1 MVLHGGRR
9 LVAEKQLHH
18 VGKQQLEELL
28 RPEVLEEIG
37 ERIAVA
43 ERLER
48 KEVVRLQRLLE
59 ELAQTREENRSDLL
73 LVERGSDSR
82 PERDEYARKRGERGI
97 GSDILVDSLEKRE
110 NERQLVDRERG
121 KRLGERSH
129 AGFGMERRGRQIVIR
144 AHFIARG

>member
-1 MVLHGGRR
+1 MVLYGGRR

-28 RPEVLEEIG
+28 GSEVLEETG
-37 ERIAVA
+37 ERGAIA

-73 LVERGSDSR
+73 LVERGGDSR
-82 PERDEYARKRGERGI
+82 PERDEYAR
-97 GSDILVDSLEKRE
+97 
-110 NERQLVDRERG
+110 
-121 KRLGERSH
+121 
-129 AGFGMERRGRQIVIR
+129 
-144 AHFIARG
+144 

>member
-18 VGKQQLEELL
+18 VGKQELEELL
-28 RPEVLEEIG
+28 GSEVLEETG
-37 ERIAVA
+37 ERGAIA

-82 PERDEYARKRGERGI
+82 DRK
-97 GSDILVDSLEKRE
+97 SV
-110 NERQLVDRERG
+110 V
-121 KRLGERSH
+121 
-129 AGFGMERRGRQIVIR
+129 
-144 AHFIARG
+144 